1 MALDLT
7 QHGTTPEGVAHG
19 GILATAI
26 FTTVYDLE
34 TMIKKLVDFNQQ
46 VTNAILGCVGNSV
59 DNFHRGHGTRGLE
72 MMTTGNIKGIDG
84 YGGVPGWV
92 PVTALHYIA
101 HTEKGQPI
109 RALARQA
116 GCHASTILRQIRKV
130 EMRRDDPLVDA
141 ALRKLG
147 AVTTPLKR
155 SDQKRNQ
162 ENRKTMTS
170 HPKVT
175 MPDEE
180 TLAREAIRVLRRLCE
195 TGAVLA
201 VAAELDK
208 AVVVRDVPG
217 GTSARTAVV
226 DASIAQAMALKDWIT
241 PANTGRII
249 RYHITSTGRSALTGF
264 MERLGM
270 PQNASNPETQ
280 CEADSSADHL
290 LGEGATQTRARYA
303 VGESPLSALARRRD
317 KDGTP
322 FLAEQLVH
330 AGERLREDFELAQ
343 MDGGVTQNWDHF
355 LTAGTQSSASA
366 GRGGTGASAA
376 ARDRV
381 QAALQNLGPGLSDV
395 VLRCCCYLEGL
406 ETTEKRLGWSARSGK
421 IVLRIALMRLKRHYD
436 ETVGPGGPL
445 IG

>member
-1 MALDLT
+1 
-7 QHGTTPEGVAHG
+7 
-19 GILATAI
+19 
-26 FTTVYDLE
+26 
-34 TMIKKLVDFNQQ
+34 
-46 VTNAILGCVGNSV
+46 
-59 DNFHRGHGTRGLE
+59 
-72 MMTTGNIKGIDG
+72 MTTTRDMMGFEGP
-84 YGGVPGWV
+84 GGMPGWV
-92 PVTALHYIA
+92 PAGALHYIA

-147 AVTTPLKR
+147 AASTPSKP
-155 SDQKRNQ
+155 QKTEPKQ
-162 ENRKTMTS
+162 EITKPMTS
-170 HPKVT
+170 KPQIT

-180 TLAREAIRVLRRLCE
+180 TLAREAARVLRRLCE

-208 AVVVRDVPG
+208 AVVVRDMPG

-226 DASIAQAMALKDWIT
+226 DAPIAQAMALKDWIT

-249 RYHITSTGRSALTGF
+249 RYHITSSGRSALTGF
-264 MERLGM
+264 LDRFGV
-270 PQNASNPETQ
+270 PQDAASKAVQPG
-280 CEADSSADHL
+280 EADAADRL
-290 LGEGATQTRARYA
+290 LGDGATNARARYA
-303 VGESPLSALARRRD
+303 LGESPLSALARRRD
-317 KDGTP
+317 RDGTP

-343 MDGGVTQNWDHF
+343 MDGSVTQNWDHF
-355 LTAGTQSSASA
+355 LTAGIQSGSTN
-366 GRGGTGASAA
+366 GGTCTGAPAA
-376 ARDRV
+376 ARGRV

-406 ETTEKRLGWSARSGK
+406 ETAEKRLGWSARSGK
-421 IVLRIALMRLKRHYD
+421 IVLRIALIRLKRHYD